1 MLQLKITGGELFDE
15 ETQTFTTTEDV
26 TLNLEHSLLSL
37 SKWESKFLKPFLSN
51 NNKTSEEILWYIRCM
66 IIDNDYNENSILN
79 LSQSNFEEINAYIN
93 SPQSATTFGSM
104 PQRGGMSEVITA
116 ELIYY
121 WMIAFTIPISCET
134 WHINRLFSLIRI
146 CNIKNSKPQKA
157 NRNEIAARNRSI
169 NEQRK
174 QQLNTTG

>member
-15 ETQTFTTTEDV
+15 ETQTFTSTEDV

-66 IIDNDYNENSILN
+66 IIDNNYNENSILN

-146 CNIKNSKPQKA
+146 CNIKNSKPQKM
-157 NRNEIAARNRSI
+157 NRNEVASRNRMI

>member
-1 MLQLKITGGELFDE
+1 MLSITIVGGELFDE
-15 ETQTFTTTEDV
+15 STQSFTSTEDTNLV
-26 TLNLEHSLLSL
+26 LEHSLLSL
-37 SKWESKFLKPFLSN
+37 SKWESKFQKPFLSN

-66 IIDNDYNENSILN
+66 VIDNNYNENALLH
-79 LSQSNFEEINAYIN
+79 LSQKNLEEINAYIN

-104 PQRGGMSEVITA
+104 PQRGGGGEVITS

-121 WMIAFTIPISCET
+121 WMVAFTIPIACET

-146 CNIKNSKPQKA
+146 CNIKNSKPQKG
-157 NRNEIAARNRSI
+157 NRQDMAARNRAL
-169 NEQRK
+169 NDQRK

>member
-1 MLQLKITGGELFDE
+1 MLTLTVSGGELFDE
-15 ETQTFTTTEDV
+15 ATQTFLSTEDV
-26 TLNLEHSLLSL
+26 TLHLEHSLLSL

-51 NNKTSEEILWYIRCM
+51 SSKTTEEILWYIRCM
-66 IIDNDYNENSILN
+66 IIDNNYNENCLLH
-79 LSQSNFEEINAYIN
+79 LSQSNLEEINAYIN

-104 PQRGGMSEVITA
+104 PESRGRGEVITA

-121 WMIAFTIPISCET
+121 WMVAFTIPITCET

-146 CNIKNSKPQKA
+146 CNIKNSKPQKG
-157 NRNEIAARNRSI
+157 NRNEIAARNRAL

>member
-15 ETQTFTTTEDV
+15 KSQTFITTEDV

-66 IIDNDYNENSILN
+66 IIDNNYNENAILN

-104 PQRGGMSEVITA
+104 PQRGGMREVITA

-157 NRNEIAARNRSI
+157 NRNEIAARNRMI